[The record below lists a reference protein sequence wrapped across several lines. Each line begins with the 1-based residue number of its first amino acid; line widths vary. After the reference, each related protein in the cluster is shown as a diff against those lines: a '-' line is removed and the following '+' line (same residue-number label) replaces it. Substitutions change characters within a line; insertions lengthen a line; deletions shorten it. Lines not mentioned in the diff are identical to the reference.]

1 MNEFKFAGIFKRCLA
16 AVAASVLAVGLVPGI
31 HAEGPAEPEKKV
43 LRVCEDPNNLP
54 LSHRNLGGFE
64 NKIAELLGQELG
76 WQVEYTWFPQRM
88 GFIRNT
94 LRAKEANSDSYK
106 CDLVMG
112 VPAGYELT
120 ATTKPYYRS
129 TYAMVFVKGHGM
141 DSVQTPDDL
150 LKLDKDTLRSL
161 KFGVFGQSPPVDWL
175 LKHGLFDQAVP
186 YQKQT
191 GDPEGYPGQM
201 IEKDLVAGK
210 IDVAFAWGPIAGYFG
225 KKVTNPQLSVVPFR
239 PAPDIKFDYS
249 IAMGVRHG
257 ERAFQNQIEQL
268 IEKNRVK
275 IQAILAEYGVPQL
288 DERGEFIRF

>member
-1 MNEFKFAGIFKRCLA
+1 MNEFEFAGKFRRFLVAAAAPILA
-16 AVAASVLAVGLVPGI
+16 AGLVPGVQ
-31 HAEGPAEPEKKV
+31 AEGPAEPAKKV

-54 LSHRNLGGFE
+54 LSHRNLDGFE
-64 NKIAELLGQELG
+64 NKIAELFGRELG
-76 WQVEYTWFPQRM
+76 WPVEYTWFPQRM

-94 LRAKEANSDSYK
+94 LRAKDANSDRYK

-112 VPAGYELT
+112 VPAGYELA

-129 TYAMVFVKGHGM
+129 TYAMVFIKGRGL

-150 LKLDKDTLRSL
+150 LKLDKDKLRSL

-175 LKHGLFDQAVP
+175 LKHGLLDQAVP

-191 GDPEGYPGQM
+191 GDPESYPGEM
-201 IEKDLVAGK
+201 IDKDLVSGK

-225 KKVTNPQLSVVPFR
+225 KKVTTPPLAVVPFK
-239 PAPDIKFDYS
+239 PGPDIKFDFG

-257 ERAFQNQIEQL
+257 ERDFKNQIEQL
-268 IEKNRVK
+268 IEKNRGK

-288 DERGEFIRF
+288 DERGEFLSF

>member
-1 MNEFKFAGIFKRCLA
+1 MIEFKFAGRFRRFVVTSA
-16 AVAASVLAVGLVPGI
+16 VSVVAAGLVASV
-31 HAEGPAEPEKKV
+31 HAGESSGAGEKV

-54 LSHRNLGGFE
+54 LSHRNLSGFE
-64 NKIAELLGQELG
+64 NKIAELLGKELG

-94 LRAKEANSDSYK
+94 LRAKEANSDHYK

-120 ATTKPYYRS
+120 DTTKPYYRS
-129 TYAMVFVKGHGM
+129 TYAMVFIKGRSL

-150 LKLDKDTLRSL
+150 LRLDKDKLRSL

-175 LKHGLFDQAVP
+175 LKHGLFGQAVS

-191 GDPEGYPGQM
+191 GDPDSYPGEM
-201 IEKDLVAGK
+201 INQDLVSGK
-210 IDVAFAWGPIAGYFG
+210 IDVAFAWGPIAGYFA
-225 KKVTNPQLSVVPFR
+225 KTVTHPALSVVPFR
-239 PAPDIKFDYS
+239 PSPDIKFDFS
-249 IAMGVRHG
+249 ISMGMRRG
-257 ERAFQNQIEQL
+257 EPDFKNRIEQL
-268 IEKNRVK
+268 IEKNRGK

-288 DERGEFIRF
+288 DEHGELLKF